1 MSFKISAIVNTLNRQ
16 DILTECLHSLAVQ
29 DNLAEIIVVDDGSNP
44 AVVKHKLMDKLI
56 RLNKTVGVA
65 ESRNIGAKAASKGS
79 THLFFTDDDIFLD
92 PNCFN
97 VLCSPQI
104 WSDKKVAATGGSVP
118 NMNVP
123 AFIENKWRYVIRPMA
138 INYWGEIV
146 DLSEYWV
153 VEWEWWLADHIRGGN
168 QLIDHGKFVEV
179 AGFPTCYG
187 PGGFREETDF
197 CLMLREKGYKL
208 MFNPCARAYHY
219 KRTYGGVRE
228 HTSMDAAYDKIW
240 RERWAP
246 KHFLG
251 EERKYPPILAVKAG
265 RRT

>member
-16 DILTECLHSLAVQ
+16 DIITECLHSLAVQ
-29 DNLAEIIVVDDGSNP
+29 DNLAEIIVVDDGSTP
-44 AVVKHKLMDKLI
+44 PVVKHKLMDKLI
-56 RLNKTVGVA
+56 RLDKTVGVA
-65 ESRNIGAKAASKGS
+65 ESRNIGAKAASKAS

-104 WSDKKVAATGGSVP
+104 WSDKKVAATGGAVP
-118 NMNVP
+118 DMNVP
-123 AFIENKWRYVIRPMA
+123 DFIDFKWRYVVRPMA

-153 VEWEWWLADHIRGGN
+153 DEWDWWLADHIRGGN
-168 QLIDHGKFVEV
+168 QLIDHVQFIKIG
-179 AGFPTCYG
+179 GFPTCYG

-197 CLMLREKGYKL
+197 CLMLREKGFKL

-219 KRTYGGVRE
+219 KRDYGGVRE
-228 HTSMDAAYDKIW
+228 HVNKDKAYDAIFRK
-240 RERWAP
+240 RWAS

-251 EERKYPPILAVKAG
+251 EERKYPPILAVRRG
-265 RRT
+265 RRV

>member
-16 DILTECLHSLAVQ
+16 DILTECLHSLVVQ
-29 DNLAEIIVVDDGSNP
+29 ENVAEIIVVDDGSTP
-44 AVVKHKLMDKLI
+44 AVVQHKLMDKLI
-56 RLNKTVGVA
+56 RVGKTEGVA
-65 ESRNIGAKAASKGS
+65 ASRNIGALAASKAS
-79 THLFFTDDDIFLD
+79 THLFFTDDDIIVD
-92 PNCFN
+92 PNCFKI
-97 VLCSPQI
+97 LCNAQI
-104 WSDKKVAATGGSVP
+104 WKDPKVAATGGGVP
-118 NMNVP
+118 NMNV
-123 AFIENKWRYVIRPMA
+123 AEFIGNTWRYVIRPMA

-153 VEWEWWLADHIRGGN
+153 DEWEWWLADHIRGGN
-168 QLIDHGKFVEV
+168 QLISKEKFEEIG
-179 AGFPTCYG
+179 GFPMCYG

-197 CLMLREKGYKL
+197 CLMLREKGHKL

-219 KRTYGGVRE
+219 KRDYGGVRE

-251 EERKYPPILAVKAG
+251 EERKYPPVLVVKTG